1 MTGIVVRV
9 LAASGLALLL
19 LAIGSGLGRGSV
31 IEIDAHVE
39 VHIRPETIPT
49 VQEGPPGGPHI
60 VGPFFTKEGL
70 STEFLAVISGDSPTG
85 GPYTFQW
92 DFSYDGT
99 TFNPEAVGPGPFS
112 RQYSQ
117 GPSNAAIALRIT
129 IGSGEQVVV
138 QETVTVHN
146 VPATVNAGPD
156 RTADT
161 GDLVTSTASFTDPGT
176 GDTHT
181 TIVDWGDG
189 TVTPAVVS
197 EANGSGTA
205 VGTHTY
211 SVSGF
216 FAVTVTV
223 TDSDRD
229 PGSDSFNIRVGNLLP
244 VAQDD
249 STTVAEGG
257 SAVFNVLAND
267 SDPNQDTL
275 TITAVTQ
282 VANGT
287 AAISGDSV
295 VYTHNGSETTSD
307 SFGYTISD
315 GHGGSDTATVN
326 ITVTPVNDPPVAEGA
341 SVVISVL
348 ANDSDAEQDTL
359 TITGLNQGLNGTA
372 AISGDSVTYTHDG
385 SETTFDSFSYTVS
398 DGKGGTDTATVSI
411 TVIPV
416 NDPPVA
422 QNDAA
427 TVLEGGSVVVSV
439 LVNDSDPDQGSLSVI
454 AVTQGAN
461 GSVTS
466 AGSTVTYNHNGS
478 ETTSDSFSYTVSD
491 GKGGSDTATV
501 TITVTPVN
509 DSPVA
514 QNDAA
519 TVTRGASVVVG
530 VLANDSDP
538 EADTL
543 GITSV
548 TQGANGSV
556 TNNGTSVTYNH
567 NGSQTTSDAF
577 SYTISDGKG
586 GTDTATV
593 TISVTFTNS
602 PPIAQNDAITV
613 AEGGL
618 IVVAALA
625 NDSDPDGDSLTI
637 TAVTQGARG
646 TVTNNSTNLTY
657 NHNGSETTSDS
668 FSYTVSDGKGGTDTA
683 TVSITVTP
691 VNDAPVA
698 QNDSAT
704 VVEAGSVVVSV
715 LVNDSDP
722 EADTLTIISVTQG
735 ANGAV
740 TTGGGNVTYTHNGS
754 ETTSDSFTYTISDGN
769 GGSDTATVSI
779 TVIPV
784 NDPPVAQNDAATVLE
799 GSSVVVSVLA
809 NDSDPDQGSLSV
821 IAVTQ
826 GANGSV
832 TSAGSTVT
840 YNHNGSET
848 TTDTFTYTVSDGK
861 GGTDTATVSIT
872 VTPVNDAPVAQND
885 TATVVE
891 GSALIVSVLA
901 NDSDAELDTLTIT
914 SVTQGAN
921 GTVTTGGSA
930 ITYAHN
936 GSETT
941 SDSFTYTVSDGK
953 GGSDTATVSITVIP
967 VNDPPVAQN
976 DAATVSEGSAVVI
989 NVVTNDTDP
998 EGDTL
1003 TISSVTQGTN
1013 GTVSATSLI
1022 YAHDGSETTSD
1033 SFTYAI
1039 GDGKGGSDTATV
1051 TITVTPVNDSPVAQ
1065 NDAAN
1070 VARGASVVVGVLAND
1085 SDPEGDTLSITSV
1098 TQGTNG
1104 SITISGDSVTYTHN
1118 GFNTTFDSFTY
1129 TIIDGKGGTDTATVS
1144 ITVTFANSPPVATG
1158 DTATV
1163 AEGGSVLIQVLANDT
1178 DPDGDALTVTF
1189 VTQGTNGSVV
1199 NNGTSVI
1206 YNHNGSETALDSFS
1220 YTISDGKGG
1229 TDTASVSI
1237 TVTPVNDPPVAVNDN
1252 ASVSSGGSVVVG
1264 VLANDSDPEGD
1275 TLTIIAVTQA
1285 TNGSVVNNGT
1295 TVTYTHNGSQTTSG
1309 SFAYTISDGKGG
1321 TATAIVTITIPATN
1335 SPPVATNDTATVARG
1350 ASVVVNVLVN
1360 DSDPDADAL
1369 TIIALTQ
1376 GANGSVTNNGTSVT
1390 YTHNS
1395 SPTTS
1400 DFFTYTISDGKGG
1413 TATATVAITITT
1425 TNGPPV
1431 ATNDTATVARGASVV
1446 VNVLANDTD
1455 PDADALTIIAVTQ
1468 GTNGS
1473 VINNGASVTY
1483 THNNSPTT
1491 FDAFSYTISDGKGGT
1506 ATG

>member
-1 MTGIVVRV
+1 M
-9 LAASGLALLL
+9 LLFRGRFFATKPLSQIQRSTLWL
-19 LAIGSGLGRGSV
+19 L
-31 IEIDAHVE
+31 
-39 VHIRPETIPT
+39 
-49 VQEGPPGGPHI
+49 Q
-60 VGPFFTKEGL
+60 GL
-70 STEFLAVISGDSPTG
+70 SPR
-85 GPYTFQW
+85 P
-92 DFSYDGT
+92 
-99 TFNPEAVGPGPFS
+99 
-112 RQYSQ
+112 
-117 GPSNAAIALRIT
+117 
-129 IGSGEQVVV
+129 
-138 QETVTVHN
+138 
-146 VPATVNAGPD
+146 
-156 RTADT
+156 
-161 GDLVTSTASFTDPGT
+161 
-176 GDTHT
+176 
-181 TIVDWGDG
+181 
-189 TVTPAVVS
+189 
-197 EANGSGTA
+197 
-205 VGTHTY
+205 
-211 SVSGF
+211 
-216 FAVTVTV
+216 
-223 TDSDRD
+223 
-229 PGSDSFNIRVGNLLP
+229 
-244 VAQDD
+244 
-249 STTVAEGG
+249 
-257 SAVFNVLAND
+257 
-267 SDPNQDTL
+267 
-275 TITAVTQ
+275 
-282 VANGT
+282 
-287 AAISGDSV
+287 
-295 VYTHNGSETTSD
+295 
-307 SFGYTISD
+307 SFG
-315 GHGGSDTATVN
+315 GF
-326 ITVTPVNDPPVAEGA
+326 
-341 SVVISVL
+341 
-348 ANDSDAEQDTL
+348 
-359 TITGLNQGLNGTA
+359 GL
-372 AISGDSVTYTHDG
+372 SP
-385 SETTFDSFSYTVS
+385 TVS

-989 NVVTNDTDP
+989 
-998 EGDTL
+998 
-1003 TISSVTQGTN
+1003 
-1013 GTVSATSLI
+1013 
-1022 YAHDGSETTSD
+1022 
-1033 SFTYAI
+1033 
-1039 GDGKGGSDTATV
+1039 
-1051 TITVTPVNDSPVAQ
+1051 TIT
-1065 NDAAN
+1065 
-1070 VARGASVVVGVLAND
+1070 
-1085 SDPEGDTLSITSV
+1085 
-1098 TQGTNG
+1098 
-1104 SITISGDSVTYTHN
+1104 
-1118 GFNTTFDSFTY
+1118 
-1129 TIIDGKGGTDTATVS
+1129 
-1144 ITVTFANSPPVATG
+1144 
-1158 DTATV
+1158 
-1163 AEGGSVLIQVLANDT
+1163 
-1178 DPDGDALTVTF
+1178 
-1189 VTQGTNGSVV
+1189 
-1199 NNGTSVI
+1199 
-1206 YNHNGSETALDSFS
+1206 
-1220 YTISDGKGG
+1220 
-1229 TDTASVSI
+1229 
-1237 TVTPVNDPPVAVNDN
+1237 
-1252 ASVSSGGSVVVG
+1252 
-1264 VLANDSDPEGD
+1264 
-1275 TLTIIAVTQA
+1275 A
-1285 TNGSVVNNGT
+1285 TNG
-1295 TVTYTHNGSQTTSG
+1295 
-1309 SFAYTISDGKGG
+1309 
-1321 TATAIVTITIPATN
+1321 
-1335 SPPVATNDTATVARG
+1335 PPVATNDTATVAQG
-1350 ASVVVNVLVN
+1350 ASVVVNVLAN

-1369 TIIALTQ
+1369 TIIAVTQ
-1376 GANGSVTNNGTSVT
+1376 GANGSVTNNSIAVT
-1390 YTHNS
+1390 YTHNN
-1395 SPTTS
+1395 SPTTF

-1413 TATATVAITITT
+1413 TATATVIITIAAI
-1425 TNGPPV
+1425 NGPPV
-1431 ATNDTATVARGASVV
+1431 ANNDTATVVQGASVV
-1446 VNVLANDTD
+1446 VNVLVNDSD
-1455 PDADALTIIAVTQ
+1455 PDADVLTIIAVTQ

-1473 VINNGASVTY
+1473 VTNNGTSVTY
-1483 THNNSPTT
+1483 AHNSFPTA

-1506 ATG
+1506 AIAIVTITITATNSPPVATNDTATVAQGGLGGSECPCQRLRPRRRCPDHHRRDPGRQRLRHQQRHQRHLYPQ